1 MILFTIYL
9 VLATVFG
16 ITFVSTLAV
25 ILIDKIDNNK
35 VARSKAPS
43 YL

>member
-25 ILIDKIDNNK
+25 ILVDKINNK